1 MQIGTDTNLQI
12 EKFLGKK
19 GHHHPAMGP
28 VSNSV
33 PPPVGV
39 PNAMV
44 LSGVSEIMTCRL
56 GQTLRE

>member
-33 PPPVGV
+33 PPPAHT
-39 PNAMV
+39 P
-44 LSGVSEIMTCRL
+44 T
-56 GQTLRE
+56 QTQTSKHTLVER

>member
-33 PPPVGV
+33 PPC
-39 PNAMV
+39 PNIFLPRAAV
-44 LSGVSEIMTCRL
+44 DDEAKEATK
-56 GQTLRE
+56 

>member
-33 PPPVGV
+33 PPPDWADG
-39 PNAMV
+39 
-44 LSGVSEIMTCRL
+44 L
-56 GQTLRE
+56 

>member
-33 PPPVGV
+33 PPALP
-39 PNAMV
+39 PP
-44 LSGVSEIMTCRL
+44 LSPSPSL
-56 GQTLRE
+56 SLFA